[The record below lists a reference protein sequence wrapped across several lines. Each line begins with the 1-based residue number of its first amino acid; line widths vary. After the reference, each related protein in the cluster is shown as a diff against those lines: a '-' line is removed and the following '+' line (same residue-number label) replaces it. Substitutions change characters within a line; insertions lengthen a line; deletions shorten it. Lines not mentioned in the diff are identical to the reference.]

1 VGNGAPVNSRPFFL
15 GGEPV
20 ITPETAPVHRPY
32 DGRLI
37 AEVCLAGT
45 AEAARAIDVAQEAF
59 ERTRRSALVDR
70 ARLLRN
76 IANAIGQR
84 SGEFVDLLVA
94 EAGKPVTLA
103 RMEVQRAQATFEL
116 AAAAALEPNGHPI
129 EMEATT
135 AGAGHSGWARRFPLG
150 VILGIT
156 PFNFPL
162 NLVAH
167 KVAPCLATGNTMIV
181 KPAMKTP
188 LCALLLGEIL
198 AECGAPAGQISFIPF
213 GHAQVAPLLR
223 DPRIKM
229 LSFTGGVDVGW
240 RLKSQAIK
248 QKVTLELGG
257 NAACLVEPDADW
269 QKHAAKMA
277 VGAFA
282 YAGQSC
288 ISVQRIFAHQEIYE
302 DFKAE
307 FLTQVAAMAKVGDPR
322 DEATL
327 VGPMITHGALDQV
340 VAWIKEA
347 QGQGARLLTPW
358 KVEGQ
363 ILHPVVLEN
372 VPRNAAISREEAF
385 APVVVLEP
393 YTDFAAGLAAVN
405 DSKFGLQ
412 AGVFTH
418 DLGKISR
425 AYDELDVG
433 GVLINQ
439 VPTFRT
445 ENMPYGGVKDSGFGR
460 EGVRYAME
468 DMTELKSLVINE
480 RGL

>member
-1 VGNGAPVNSRPFFL
+1 MNPRAFLLEGRPVTTS
-15 GGEPV
+15 
-20 ITPETAPVHRPY
+20 ETAEVRNPY
-32 DGRLI
+32 NGELV
-37 AEVCLAGT
+37 AEVCVAG
-45 AEAARAIDVAQEAF
+45 EKDVARALDIAAGAF
-59 ERTRRSALVDR
+59 EEARHLPSIERS
-70 ARLLRN
+70 RLLRR
-76 IANAIGQR
+76 IADTIAR
-84 SGEFVDLLVA
+84 RADEFVELLIA
-94 EAGKPVTLA
+94 EAGKPVALA
-103 RMEVQRAQATFEL
+103 KVEVQRAQSTFEL

-129 EMEATT
+129 EMEATP
-135 AGAGHSGWARRFPLG
+135 AGAGHVGMARRVPLG

-167 KVAPCLATGNTMIV
+167 KVAPCLATGNTMIL

-188 LCALLLGEIL
+188 LCALLLGEVL
-198 AECGAPAGQISFIPF
+198 AECGAPAGQVSFVPF
-213 GHAQVAPLLR
+213 GHQHVAALLR
-223 DPRIKM
+223 DPRVKL

-240 RLKSQAIK
+240 KLKGEAIK

-257 NAACLVEPDADW
+257 NAACVVEVDSDW
-269 QKHAAKMA
+269 RKHTAKMA

-288 ISVQRIFAHQEIYE
+288 ISVQRIFAQESIY
-302 DFKAE
+302 AE
-307 FLTQVAAMAKVGDPR
+307 FKEVFLAAVREKAVAGDPR
-322 DEATL
+322 DAKTL
-327 VGPMITHGALDQV
+327 LGPMITKSALDNV
-340 VAWIKEA
+340 VKWIKDAEA
-347 QGQGARLLTPW
+347 RGAKLLTPL

-372 VPRNAAISREEAF
+372 VPRDAAISCEEAF
-385 APVVVLEP
+385 APVVVLES
-393 YTDFAAGLAAVN
+393 YNTFADGLAAVN

-412 AGVFTH
+412 AGVFTSE
-418 DLGKISR
+418 LAKAYQ
-425 AYDELDVG
+425 AYDALEVG

-468 DMTELKSLVINE
+468 DMTEIKSLVFNE

>member
-1 VGNGAPVNSRPFFL
+1 MTPRPFFI
-15 GGEPV
+15 GGEAV
-20 ITPETAPVHRPY
+20 CTAETAPVHSPY
-32 DGRLI
+32 DGRLV

-45 AEAARAIDVAQEAF
+45 AEVARALDLAQEAF
-59 ERTRRSALVDR
+59 ERTRRSPLVGR
-70 ARLLRN
+70 AQLLRS
-76 IANAIGQR
+76 IADTIGRR
-84 SGEFVDLLVA
+84 SGEFVELMVA

-129 EMEATT
+129 EMEATA
-135 AGAGHSGWARRFPLG
+135 AGAGHSGLARRFPLG

-188 LCALLLGEIL
+188 LCALLLGEVL
-198 AECGAPAGQISFIPF
+198 AECGVPNGQVSFIPF
-213 GHAQVAPLLR
+213 GHSQVAALLH
-223 DPRIKM
+223 DPRVKM

-269 QKHAAKMA
+269 KKHAAKMA

-288 ISVQRIFAHQEIYE
+288 ISVQRIFAHEKIYE
-302 DFKAE
+302 DFKEE
-307 FLTQVAAMAKVGDPR
+307 FLTQVAAKAKAGDPAA
-322 DEATL
+322 DSTL
-327 VGPMITHGALDQV
+327 VGPMITKDALDKV
-340 VAWIKEA
+340 VGWVKEA
-347 QGQGARLLTPW
+347 QAQGARLLTPW

-363 ILHPVVLEN
+363 VLHPVVLEN
-372 VPRNAAISREEAF
+372 VPRKAAVSCEEAF

-393 YTDFAAGLAAVN
+393 YADFAAGLAAVN

-412 AGVFTH
+412 AGVFTN
-418 DLGKISR
+418 DQAKIWQ
-425 AYDELDVG
+425 AYDQLDVG

-480 RGL
+480 RGA

>member
-1 VGNGAPVNSRPFFL
+1 MNAEPFLL
-15 GGEPV
+15 GGRAV
-20 ITPETAPVHRPY
+20 TTDETAEVRNPY
-32 DGRLI
+32 NGDLV
-37 AEVCLAGT
+37 AEVCVAG
-45 AEAARAIDVAQEAF
+45 AEEIARALDLAAAAF
-59 ERTRRSALVDR
+59 EETRHQAPVDR
-70 ARLLRN
+70 AHLLN
-76 IANAIGQR
+76 KIAATIAKR
-84 SGEFVDLLVA
+84 SDKFVELLVA

-103 RMEVQRAQATFEL
+103 KIEVQRAQSTFEL
-116 AAAAALEPNGHPI
+116 AAAGALEPNGHPI
-129 EMEATT
+129 EMGATP
-135 AGAGHSGWARRFPLG
+135 AGAGHAGLARRFPLG

-167 KVAPCLATGNTMIV
+167 KVAPCLATGNTMIL

-198 AECGAPAGQISFIPF
+198 AECGAPSG
-213 GHAQVAPLLR
+213 QVAFLPFSHRHVDTLLR

-240 RLKSQAIK
+240 QLKAKAVK
-248 QKVTLELGG
+248 QKITLELGG
-257 NAACLVEPDADW
+257 NAACVVEPDSDW
-269 QKHAAKMA
+269 RRHAAKMA

-288 ISVQRIFAHQEIYE
+288 ISVQRIFAQAEIYDE
-302 DFKAE
+302 FKDA
-307 FLTQVAAMAKVGDPR
+307 FLAAVGEKAVAGDPR
-322 DEATL
+322 DAKTL
-327 VGPMITHGALDQV
+327 VGPMITKAALDNV
-340 VAWIKEA
+340 VGWIKDAEKR
-347 QGQGARLLTPW
+347 GARLLTPL
-358 KVEGQ
+358 KVDGQ
-363 ILHPVVLEN
+363 VLHPVVLEN
-372 VPRNAAISREEAF
+372 VPRDAAVSCEEAF
-385 APVVVLEP
+385 APVVVLES
-393 YTDFAAGLAAVN
+393 YRTYDEGLAAVN

-412 AGVFTH
+412 AGVFTG
-418 DLGKISR
+418 DLGKAYR
-425 AYDELDVG
+425 AYDILDVG

>member
-1 VGNGAPVNSRPFFL
+1 MNAEPFLL
-15 GGEPV
+15 GGRAV
-20 ITPETAPVHRPY
+20 TTDETAEVRNPY
-32 DGRLI
+32 NGDLV
-37 AEVCLAGT
+37 AEVCVAG
-45 AEAARAIDVAQEAF
+45 AEEIARALDLAAAAF
-59 ERTRRSALVDR
+59 EETRHQAPVDR
-70 ARLLRN
+70 AHLLN
-76 IANAIGQR
+76 KIAATIAKR
-84 SGEFVDLLVA
+84 SDKFVELLVA

-103 RMEVQRAQATFEL
+103 KIEVQRAQSTFEL
-116 AAAAALEPNGHPI
+116 AAAGALEPNGHPI
-129 EMEATT
+129 EMGATP
-135 AGAGHSGWARRFPLG
+135 AGAGHAGLARRFPLG

-167 KVAPCLATGNTMIV
+167 KVAPCLATGNTMIL

-198 AECGAPAGQISFIPF
+198 AECGAPSG
-213 GHAQVAPLLR
+213 QVAFLPFSHRHVDTLLR

-240 RLKSQAIK
+240 QLKAKAVK
-248 QKVTLELGG
+248 QKITLELGG
-257 NAACLVEPDADW
+257 NAACVVEPDSDW
-269 QKHAAKMA
+269 RRHAAKMA

-288 ISVQRIFAHQEIYE
+288 ISVQRIFAQAEIYDE
-302 DFKAE
+302 FKDA
-307 FLTQVAAMAKVGDPR
+307 FLAAVGEKAVAGDPR
-322 DEATL
+322 DAKTL
-327 VGPMITHGALDQV
+327 VGPMITKAALDNV
-340 VAWIKEA
+340 VGWIKDAEKR
-347 QGQGARLLTPW
+347 GARLLTPL
-358 KVEGQ
+358 KVDGQ
-363 ILHPVVLEN
+363 VLHPVVLEN
-372 VPRNAAISREEAF
+372 VPRDAAVSCEEAF
-385 APVVVLEP
+385 APVVVLES
-393 YTDFAAGLAAVN
+393 YRTYDEGLSAVN

-412 AGVFTH
+412 AGVFTG
-418 DLGKISR
+418 DLGKAYR
-425 AYDELDVG
+425 AYDILDVG

>member
-1 VGNGAPVNSRPFFL
+1 MNAEPFLL
-15 GGEPV
+15 GGRAV
-20 ITPETAPVHRPY
+20 TTDETAEVRNPY
-32 DGRLI
+32 NGDLV
-37 AEVCLAGT
+37 AEVCVAG
-45 AEAARAIDVAQEAF
+45 AEEIARALDLAAAAF
-59 ERTRRSALVDR
+59 EETRHQAPVDR
-70 ARLLRN
+70 AHLLN
-76 IANAIGQR
+76 KIAATIAKR
-84 SGEFVDLLVA
+84 SDKFVELLVA

-103 RMEVQRAQATFEL
+103 KIEVQRAQSTFEL
-116 AAAAALEPNGHPI
+116 AAAGALEPNGHPI
-129 EMEATT
+129 EMGATP
-135 AGAGHSGWARRFPLG
+135 AGAGHAGLARRFPLG

-167 KVAPCLATGNTMIV
+167 KVAPCLATGNTMIL

-198 AECGAPAGQISFIPF
+198 AECGAPSG
-213 GHAQVAPLLR
+213 QVAFLPFSHRHVDTLLR

-240 RLKSQAIK
+240 QLKAKAVK
-248 QKVTLELGG
+248 QKITLELGG
-257 NAACLVEPDADW
+257 NAACVVEPDSDW
-269 QKHAAKMA
+269 RRHAAKMA

-288 ISVQRIFAHQEIYE
+288 ISVQRIFAQAEIYDE
-302 DFKAE
+302 FKDA
-307 FLTQVAAMAKVGDPR
+307 FLAAVGEKAVAGDPR
-322 DEATL
+322 DAKTL
-327 VGPMITHGALDQV
+327 VGPMITKAALDNV
-340 VAWIKEA
+340 VGWIKDAEKR
-347 QGQGARLLTPW
+347 GARLLTPL
-358 KVEGQ
+358 KVDGQ
-363 ILHPVVLEN
+363 VLHPVVLEN
-372 VPRNAAISREEAF
+372 VPRDAAVSCEEAF
-385 APVVVLEP
+385 APVVVLES
-393 YTDFAAGLAAVN
+393 YRTYDDGLAAVN

-412 AGVFTH
+412 AGVFTG
-418 DLGKISR
+418 DLGKAYR
-425 AYDELDVG
+425 AYDILDVG

>member
-1 VGNGAPVNSRPFFL
+1 MNAEPFLL
-15 GGEPV
+15 GGRAV
-20 ITPETAPVHRPY
+20 TTDETAEVRNPY
-32 DGRLI
+32 NGDLV
-37 AEVCLAGT
+37 AEVSVAG
-45 AEAARAIDVAQEAF
+45 AEEIARALDLAAAAF
-59 ERTRRSALVDR
+59 EETRHQAPVDR
-70 ARLLRN
+70 AHLLN
-76 IANAIGQR
+76 KIAATIAKR
-84 SGEFVDLLVA
+84 SDEFVELLVA

-103 RMEVQRAQATFEL
+103 KIEVQRAQSTFEL
-116 AAAAALEPNGHPI
+116 AAAGALEPNGHPI
-129 EMEATT
+129 EMGATP
-135 AGAGHSGWARRFPLG
+135 AGAGHAGLARRFPLG

-167 KVAPCLATGNTMIV
+167 KVAPCLATGNTMIL

-198 AECGAPAGQISFIPF
+198 AECGAPSG
-213 GHAQVAPLLR
+213 QVAFLPFSHRHVDTLLR

-240 RLKSQAIK
+240 QLKAKAVK
-248 QKVTLELGG
+248 QKITLELGG
-257 NAACLVEPDADW
+257 NAACVVEPDSDW
-269 QKHAAKMA
+269 RRHAAKMA

-288 ISVQRIFAHQEIYE
+288 ISVQRIFAQAEIYDE
-302 DFKAE
+302 FKDA
-307 FLTQVAAMAKVGDPR
+307 FLAAVGEKAVAGDPR
-322 DEATL
+322 DAKTL
-327 VGPMITHGALDQV
+327 VGPMITKAALDNV
-340 VAWIKEA
+340 VGWIKDAEKR
-347 QGQGARLLTPW
+347 GARLLTPL
-358 KVEGQ
+358 KVDGQ
-363 ILHPVVLEN
+363 VLHPVVLEN
-372 VPRNAAISREEAF
+372 VPRDAAVSCEEAF
-385 APVVVLEP
+385 APVVVLES
-393 YTDFAAGLAAVN
+393 YRTYDEGLAAVN

-412 AGVFTH
+412 AGVFTG
-418 DLGKISR
+418 DLGKAYR
-425 AYDELDVG
+425 AYDILDVG

>member
-1 VGNGAPVNSRPFFL
+1 MNAEPFLL
-15 GGEPV
+15 GGRAV
-20 ITPETAPVHRPY
+20 TTDETAEVRNPY
-32 DGRLI
+32 NGDLV
-37 AEVCLAGT
+37 AEVCVAG
-45 AEAARAIDVAQEAF
+45 AEEIARALDLAAAAF
-59 ERTRRSALVDR
+59 EETRHQAPVDR
-70 ARLLRN
+70 AHLLN
-76 IANAIGQR
+76 KIAATIAKR
-84 SGEFVDLLVA
+84 SDEFVELLVA

-103 RMEVQRAQATFEL
+103 KIEVQRAQSTFEL
-116 AAAAALEPNGHPI
+116 AAAGALEPNGHPI
-129 EMEATT
+129 EMGATP
-135 AGAGHSGWARRFPLG
+135 AGAGHAGLARRFPLG

-167 KVAPCLATGNTMIV
+167 KVAPCLATGNTMIL

-198 AECGAPAGQISFIPF
+198 AECGAPSG
-213 GHAQVAPLLR
+213 QVAFLPFSHRHVDTLLR

-240 RLKSQAIK
+240 QLKAKAVK
-248 QKVTLELGG
+248 QKITLELGG
-257 NAACLVEPDADW
+257 NAACVVEPDSDW
-269 QKHAAKMA
+269 RRHAAKMA

-288 ISVQRIFAHQEIYE
+288 ISVQRIFAQAEIYDE
-302 DFKAE
+302 FKDA
-307 FLTQVAAMAKVGDPR
+307 FLAAVGEKAVAGDPR
-322 DEATL
+322 DAKTL
-327 VGPMITHGALDQV
+327 VGPMITKAALDNV
-340 VAWIKEA
+340 VGWIKDAEKR
-347 QGQGARLLTPW
+347 GARLLMPL
-358 KVEGQ
+358 KVDGQ
-363 ILHPVVLEN
+363 VLHPVVLEN
-372 VPRNAAISREEAF
+372 VPRDAAVSCEEAF
-385 APVVVLEP
+385 APVVVLES
-393 YTDFAAGLAAVN
+393 YRTYDEGLAAVN

-412 AGVFTH
+412 AGVFTG
-418 DLGKISR
+418 DLGKAYR
-425 AYDELDVG
+425 AYDILDVG